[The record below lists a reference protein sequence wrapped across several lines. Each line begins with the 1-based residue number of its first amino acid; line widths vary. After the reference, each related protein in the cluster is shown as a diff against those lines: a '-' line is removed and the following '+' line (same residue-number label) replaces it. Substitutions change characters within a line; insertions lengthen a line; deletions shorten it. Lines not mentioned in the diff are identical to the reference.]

1 MSYEFMNMINNH
13 LEDQR
18 MCEYEDQKL
27 KEISKIEKRE
37 RRIHE
42 IFLGLVFLAVFLLD
56 TPH

>member
-18 MCEYEDQKL
+18 MYEYEDQKL
-27 KEISKIEKRE
+27 KEISKMEKRE

-42 IFLGLVFLAVFLLD
+42 IALGLVFLAVFLLD